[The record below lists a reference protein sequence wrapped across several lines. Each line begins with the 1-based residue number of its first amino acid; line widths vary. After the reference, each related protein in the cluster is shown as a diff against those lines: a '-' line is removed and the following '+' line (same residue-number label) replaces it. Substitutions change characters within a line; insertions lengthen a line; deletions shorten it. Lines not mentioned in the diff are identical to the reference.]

1 MDTLDYL
8 AHMTSLGIKKE
19 FLKNMIRDALIKE
32 PEIQKIILFGSFLHS
47 STPND
52 IDVAIFQNSEQQY
65 ITLAMK
71 YRKLVRNISK
81 MIPVDILPIKSEA
94 KGFFIEE
101 INKGEIIYERWNQN
115 LAAICSKYP
124 VGSALPDFN
133 PDEALCHDAILIAS
147 NVFMFAKQLL
157 G

>member
-101 INKGEIIYERWNQN
+101 INKGEIIYER
-115 LAAICSKYP
+115 
-124 VGSALPDFN
+124 
-133 PDEALCHDAILIAS
+133 
-147 NVFMFAKQLL
+147 
-157 G
+157 